1 MLAATI
7 VVASSAYH
15 MPSMSTTIAG
25 IEHGTSEV
33 EVVTVWIAGIDA
45 KMPEPVTP
53 IEWTIEIGGCTEG
66 TPLPVEQNI
75 AHVQITALPIVSIYI
90 VVTRYSHQIVEVDL
104 IGSLVLL
111 VGQIQLVS
119 HFVRQ
124 EQGLVASLFV
134 THCFA
139 RCCHCQHYYQGY
151 HHLLHIVLLFNM
163 FDCLFIFIGKIRKK
177 TRAMQRIFPKQRG
190 EFP

>member
-53 IEWTIEIGGCTEG
+53 IEWTIEIGGCTKG
-66 TPLPVEQNI
+66 TPLPVE
-75 AHVQITALPIVSIYI
+75 
-90 VVTRYSHQIVEVDL
+90 
-104 IGSLVLL
+104 
-111 VGQIQLVS
+111 
-119 HFVRQ
+119 
-124 EQGLVASLFV
+124 
-134 THCFA
+134 
-139 RCCHCQHYYQGY
+139 
-151 HHLLHIVLLFNM
+151 
-163 FDCLFIFIGKIRKK
+163 
-177 TRAMQRIFPKQRG
+177 
-190 EFP
+190 